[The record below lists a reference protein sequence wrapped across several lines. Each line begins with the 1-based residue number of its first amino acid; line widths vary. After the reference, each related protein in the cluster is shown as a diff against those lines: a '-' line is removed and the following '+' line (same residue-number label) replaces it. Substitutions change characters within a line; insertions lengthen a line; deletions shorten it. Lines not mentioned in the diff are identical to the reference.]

1 MSFEIADVFFC
12 FKISKEDF
20 WSIYVTVF
28 SKVNQE
34 HSRNEKCLSP
44 NPLILLLK
52 KNKKPA
58 DQAIRMLQ
66 SLKYEA
72 IFLLQLID
80 FTSGMLKEFMKLEYC
95 LCLYP
100 LGSKWILYIIILKE
114 K

>member
-1 MSFEIADVFFC
+1 MSYEITDVFFC
-12 FKISKEDF
+12 FKICKEDF

-52 KNKKPA
+52 QKKKNPA

-66 SLKYEA
+66 S
-72 IFLLQLID
+72 
-80 FTSGMLKEFMKLEYC
+80 
-95 LCLYP
+95 
-100 LGSKWILYIIILKE
+100 
-114 K
+114 